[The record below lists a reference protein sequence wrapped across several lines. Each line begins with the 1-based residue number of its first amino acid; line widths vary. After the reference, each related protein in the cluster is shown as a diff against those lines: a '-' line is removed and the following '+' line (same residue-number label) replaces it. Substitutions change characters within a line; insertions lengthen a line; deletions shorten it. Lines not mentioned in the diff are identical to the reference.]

1 MGKLRLALIAG
12 GKSSERE
19 VSLKSAAQVHQ
30 ALNQDRY
37 DIRRYD
43 PLTDLE
49 SLVRDAG
56 ELDAALI
63 IMHGRGGEDG
73 SMQGLLDLLGIPYQG
88 AGVLASALAM
98 NKELSKIVYQQA
110 GLRVPRALIFD
121 RAGAPTPREIEAA
134 LGLPVVIKPVSE
146 GSSIGVTKAGTPET
160 LQTGLVAA
168 FALDNRVLVEEFIQ
182 GTEVTGGVLGN
193 ARLQALPLV
202 EIIPASTYA
211 FFDYEAKYQAGASEE
226 ICPARLDADL
236 TRRAQECALIAHKA
250 LGCRGYSRTD
260 MMIKDGEIYVLETNT
275 IPGMTATSLFPQG
288 AKAAGIEFPALLD
301 TLIKL
306 ALEKEQ

>member
-19 VSLKSAAQVHQ
+19 VSLKSGNQVYQ
-30 ALNQDRY
+30 ALNQDKY

-43 PLTDLE
+43 PLTDLG
-49 SLVRDAG
+49 SLVRDAS
-56 ELDAALI
+56 ELDVALI

-73 SMQGLLDLLGIPYQG
+73 SMQGLLDLLEIPYQG
-88 AGVLASALAM
+88 SGVLASALAM

-110 GLRVPRALIFD
+110 GLRVPRTLIFD
-121 RAGAPTPREIEAA
+121 RQGAPSPRKIEAD

-146 GSSIGVTKAGTPET
+146 GSSIGVTKASTLKT
-160 LQTGLVAA
+160 LQTGLAAA
-168 FALDNRVLVEEFIQ
+168 FALDNRVLVEEFIP

-211 FFDYEAKYQAGASEE
+211 FFDYEAKYQPGASEE

-236 TRRAQECALIAHKA
+236 TRRAQECALTAHKA

-260 MMIKDGEIYVLETNT
+260 MMIKDGKIYVLETNT

-288 AKAAGIEFPALLD
+288 AKAAGLDFPDLLD
-301 TLIKL
+301 TLINL
-306 ALEKEQ
+306 ALEKGQ

>member
-1 MGKLRLALIAG
+1 MGKMRLALIAG

-19 VSLKSAAQVHQ
+19 VSLKSAAQVYQ
-30 ALNQDRY
+30 ALKKNKY

-49 SLVRDAG
+49 RLVREAK

-73 SMQGLLDLLGIPYQG
+73 SMQGLLDLLEIPYQG
-88 AGVLASALAM
+88 SGVLASALAM
-98 NKELSKIVYQQA
+98 NKELSKALYQQA
-110 GLRVPRALIFD
+110 GLKVPRALIFN
-121 RAGAPTPREIEAA
+121 RREAPTPEAVEAA
-134 LGLPVVIKPVSE
+134 LGLPAVIKPVNE
-146 GSSIGVTKAGTPET
+146 GSSIGISMARTAEN
-160 LQTGLVAA
+160 LQIGLAAA

-182 GTEVTGGVLGN
+182 GIEVTGGVLGN
-193 ARLQALPLV
+193 AQLQALPLV
-202 EIIPASTYA
+202 EIIPTSKYD
-211 FFDYEAKYQAGASEE
+211 FFDYEAKYQPGATHE

-236 TRRAQECALIAHKA
+236 TRRAQQCALTAHKA

-260 MMIKDGEIYVLETNT
+260 MLVRGHDIYVLETNT

-288 AKAAGIEFPALLD
+288 AQAAGIDFPTLLD
-301 TLIKL
+301 TLINL
-306 ALEKEQ
+306 ALEKE

>member
-19 VSLKSAAQVHQ
+19 VSLKSGAQVYQ
-30 ALNQDRY
+30 ALNKDKY

-49 SLVRDAG
+49 RLVRDAR

-73 SMQGLLDLLGIPYQG
+73 SMQGLLDLLEIPYQG
-88 AGVLASALAM
+88 SGVLASALAM
-98 NKELSKIVYQQA
+98 NKELSKAIYQLA
-110 GLRVPRALIFD
+110 GLQVPAALSFQRD
-121 RAGAPTPREIEAA
+121 KAPSPPEIKAK
-134 LGLPVVIKPVSE
+134 LGLPVVIKPVNE
-146 GSSIGVTKAGTPET
+146 GSSIGISKAPT
-160 LQTGLVAA
+160 LEALKTGLAAA
-168 FALDNRVLVEEFIQ
+168 FALDNRVLVEEFIP

-193 ARLQALPLV
+193 ADLQTLPLV
-202 EIIPASTYA
+202 EIIPTDKYD
-211 FFDYEAKYQAGASEE
+211 FFDYEAKYLPGASHE
-226 ICPARLDADL
+226 ICPARLSPEL
-236 TRRAQECALIAHKA
+236 TQRAQECALTAHQA

-260 MMIKDGEIYVLETNT
+260 MIIRDQNIYVLETNT

-288 AKAAGIEFPALLD
+288 AKAAGIEFPDLLD
-301 TLIKL
+301 TLITL
-306 ALEKEQ
+306 AREKV

>member
-19 VSLKSAAQVHQ
+19 VSLKSGAQVYQ
-30 ALNQDRY
+30 ALNQDKY

-49 SLVRDAG
+49 RLVQEAK

-73 SMQGLLDLLGIPYQG
+73 SMQGLLDLLDIPYQG
-88 AGVLASALAM
+88 SGVLASALAM
-98 NKELSKIVYQQA
+98 NKELSKTIYQQA
-110 GLRVPRALIFD
+110 GLKVPRALIFD
-121 RAGAPTPREIEAA
+121 RAGAPSLQEIAVG
-134 LGLPVVIKPVSE
+134 LGLPVVIKPVNE
-146 GSSIGVTKAGTPET
+146 GSSIGISKAPTPEA
-160 LQTGLVAA
+160 LSTGLAAA

-211 FFDYEAKYQAGASEE
+211 FFDYEAKYQPGATEE
-226 ICPARLDADL
+226 ICPARLSPEL
-236 TRRAQECALIAHKA
+236 TQRAQECALTAHKA

-260 MMIKDGEIYVLETNT
+260 MMVRDQEIYVLETNT

-288 AKAAGIEFPALLD
+288 AKAAGIDFATLLD
-301 TLIKL
+301 TLITL
-306 ALEKEQ
+306 ALEKE

>member
-19 VSLKSAAQVHQ
+19 VSLKSGAQVYQ
-30 ALNQDRY
+30 ALNKEKY

-49 SLVRDAG
+49 RLVHDAG

-73 SMQGLLDLLGIPYQG
+73 SMQGLLDLLEIPYQG
-88 AGVLASALAM
+88 SGVLASAVAM
-98 NKELSKIVYQQA
+98 DKELSKAIYQMA
-110 GLRVPRALIFD
+110 GLQVPAALAFH
-121 RAGAPTPREIEAA
+121 RHKAPSPPEIEAK
-134 LGLPVVIKPVSE
+134 LGLPVVIKPANE
-146 GSSIGVTKAGTPET
+146 GSSIGISKATT
-160 LQTGLVAA
+160 LEALETGLAAA
-168 FALDNRVLVEEFIQ
+168 FALDNRVLVEEFIL

-193 ARLQALPLV
+193 ASLQALPLV
-202 EIIPASTYA
+202 EIIPTGKYD
-211 FFDYEAKYQAGASEE
+211 FFDYEAKYLPGASHE
-226 ICPARLDADL
+226 ICPARLTPDM
-236 TRRAQECALIAHKA
+236 TKRAQECALIAHQA

-260 MMIKDGEIYVLETNT
+260 MMIREQNIYVLETNT

-288 AKAAGIEFPALLD
+288 ARAAGIEFPDLLD
-301 TLIKL
+301 TLIAL
-306 ALEKEQ
+306 AREQEQ